1 MVWAASKAVRE
12 GHRREGTGKSWWR
25 LAAYGSSGLEESAQ
39 DGDLEERVERH
50 IIWAQASGTVASV
63 LAGGWWARV

>member
-1 MVWAASKAVRE
+1 MEAMEGCTGRKAR
-12 GHRREGTGKSWWR
+12 GWRR

-50 IIWAQASGTVASV
+50 VICARGQAVASV
-63 LAGGWWARV
+63 LRCQC